1 MKPVILTNLSVV
13 HTNGRPVAVAVL
25 RDLDE
30 GIIRPQAR
38 IAEQLAFIKQQGF
51 ELTNSKYVLETLL
64 MQFGFGA

>member
-1 MKPVILTNLSVV
+1 MKPVILTNLSFV